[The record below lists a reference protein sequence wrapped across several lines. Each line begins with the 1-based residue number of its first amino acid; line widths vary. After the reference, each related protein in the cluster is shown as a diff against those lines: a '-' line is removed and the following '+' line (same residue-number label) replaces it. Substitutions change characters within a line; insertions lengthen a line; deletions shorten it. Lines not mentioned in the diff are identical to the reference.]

1 MDLPFDEFTLAAATA
16 DLGEEPAARNDADCV
31 EFRMDLA
38 GSPLDALAA
47 YDGELPLLVTNRPV
61 GEGGEADDEGRI
73 ETLCEAVE
81 HDAVAAVDVELEAV
95 AHGEGGEAVRAAREN
110 GASVVVSV
118 HDFEATPPERELERL
133 LDRAADVGDVAK
145 VAVTA
150 TDRSDTLALLSATAT
165 ATAEGHRVA
174 TMAMGEV
181 GRHTRAVAPI
191 YGSRIG
197 YAPVDPERAT
207 APGQYELSTLARL
220 VESLK

>member
-1 MDLPFDEFTLAAATA
+1 
-16 DLGEEPAARNDADCV
+16 
-31 EFRMDLA
+31 
-38 GSPLDALAA
+38 
-47 YDGELPLLVTNRPV
+47 
-61 GEGGEADDEGRI
+61 
-73 ETLCEAVE
+73 
-81 HDAVAAVDVELEAV
+81 
-95 AHGEGGEAVRAAREN
+95 
-110 GASVVVSV
+110 
-118 HDFEATPPERELERL
+118 L